1 MISPDFKDDL
11 RVILQDARDTLL
23 WKLEGLSEYD
33 IRRPMTPTG
42 TNLLGLVKHLAGAE
56 AFYFGTVFGR
66 PVDGPGLW
74 IAGDAEPNA
83 DLWAT
88 PDETREQIVGDY
100 RRICAH
106 SDATIEA
113 LPLDAV
119 GRMPGEGGHELTLHR
134 TLVHMTYETSRHAGH
149 ADVVRELIDGTVG
162 QRAGGTNMAPGEASW
177 WAEHRSRVERAAKE
191 ADGYNSGTDSAPSGA
206 RGTARPA
213 PTDPQ

>member
-1 MISPDFKDDL
+1 MTSPDFKGDL
-11 RVILQDARDTLL
+11 RVILQDSRGTLL

-66 PVDGPGLW
+66 PVDAPELW

-100 RRICAH
+100 RRTCAH
-106 SDATIEA
+106 SDATIET
-113 LPLDAV
+113 LPLEAI
-119 GRMPGEGGHELTLHR
+119 GRLPGEPGREMTLHR
-134 TLVHMTYETSRHAGH
+134 VLAHMIYETSRHAGH
-149 ADVVRELIDGTVG
+149 ADIVRELVDGAAG
-162 QRAGGTNMAPGEASW
+162 QRAEGDNMAPGDASW
-177 WAEHRSRVERAAKE
+177 WAEHREKVERAAKE
-191 ADGYNSGTDSAPSGA
+191 AALQRPEGA

>member
-1 MISPDFKDDL
+1 MISPDFKADL
-11 RVILQDARDTLL
+11 RVFLQDSRDALL

-66 PVDGPGLW
+66 PVDGPQLW

-119 GRMPGEGGHELTLHR
+119 GRIPGERGAELTLHR
-134 TLVHMTYETSRHAGH
+134 TLVHMTYETSRHVGH
-149 ADVVRELIDGTVG
+149 ADVVRELVDGAVG
-162 QRAGGTNMAPGEASW
+162 QRVGGDNMAPGDASW
-177 WAEHRSRVERAAKE
+177 WAEHRDRVERAAKE
-191 ADGYNSGTDSAPSGA
+191 ADRLNSGTDSAPSGA

-213 PTDPQ
+213 TTHPQ

>member
-1 MISPDFKDDL
+1 MNPPDFKADL
-11 RVILQDARDTLL
+11 RVFLQDSRDALV
-23 WKLEGLSEYD
+23 WKLEGLSEYG

-66 PVDGPGLW
+66 PVDGPELW

-88 PDETREQIVGDY
+88 PDETSEQIVGDY

-119 GRMPGEGGHELTLHR
+119 GRMPGEGGAQLTLHR

-162 QRAGGTNMAPGEASW
+162 QRVGGTNMAPGDASW
-177 WAEHRSRVERAAKE
+177 WAEHRNRVEQAAILK
-191 ADGYNSGTDSAPSGA
+191 G
-206 RGTARPA
+206 RGELRDQPPPPRGERT
-213 PTDPQ
+213 T

>member
-1 MISPDFKDDL
+1 MISPDFKADL
-11 RVILQDARDTLL
+11 RVFLQDSRDALL
-23 WKLEGLSEYD
+23 WKLDGLSEYD

-66 PVDGPGLW
+66 PVDGPALW

-149 ADVVRELIDGTVG
+149 ADVVRELIDGAVG
-162 QRAGGTNMAPGEASW
+162 QRAGGTNMASGDASW
-177 WAEHRSRVERAAKE
+177 WEEYRNRLEHAATEAERL
-191 ADGYNSGTDSAPSGA
+191 NSGANSAP
-206 RGTARPA
+206 
-213 PTDPQ
+213 

>member
-1 MISPDFKDDL
+1 MTSPDFKADL
-11 RVILQDARDTLL
+11 SIILQDARDTLL

-66 PVDGPGLW
+66 PVDAPELW
-74 IAGDAEPNA
+74 IVGDAEPNA

-88 PDETREQIVGDY
+88 PDETREQIVEDY
-100 RRICAH
+100 RRVCAH

-119 GRMPGEGGHELTLHR
+119 GRMPGEGGNELTLHR
-134 TLVHMTYETSRHAGH
+134 ALAHMIYETSRHAGH
-149 ADVVRELIDGTVG
+149 ADVVRELVDGAAG
-162 QRAGGTNMAPGEASW
+162 QRARGDNMAPGDASW
-177 WAEHRSRVERAAKE
+177 WEEHRDRVEQAAKE
-191 ADGYNSGTDSAPSGA
+191 ADRLNSGMESAP
-206 RGTARPA
+206 
-213 PTDPQ
+213 